1 MAIPEESPSSLLHLC
16 PVSSAQGSRGRKD
29 PSSWGK
35 DPRMGFFIIS
45 IPEKGTGLLS
55 GAISALGWDVCLRC
69 PGWEQGLGRGTL
81 RPAGCLCRVLNC
93 LENSVENTK

>member
-45 IPEKGTGLLS
+45 TPEKGTGLLS
-55 GAISALGWDVCLRC
+55 GAISVLGRDVHLRCLGWEK
-69 PGWEQGLGRGTL
+69 GIGRGTL